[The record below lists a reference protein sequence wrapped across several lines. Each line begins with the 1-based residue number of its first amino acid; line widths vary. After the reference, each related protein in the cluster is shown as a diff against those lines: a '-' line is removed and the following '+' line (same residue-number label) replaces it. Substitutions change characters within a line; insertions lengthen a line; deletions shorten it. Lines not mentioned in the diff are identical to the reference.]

1 MTAQISR
8 RQATFAKRKAG
19 LLKKAMELSVLCGA
33 DVAVVVFD
41 ARGQRYEGG
50 FLADGGVKGAGA
62 DAVLA
67 RRAAAAAAHTA
78 AAQTTGT
85 AELLRK
91 YHGAEGGPRSE
102 GVRQGGGSSGGE
114 EDDEED
120 DDDEEGGD
128 DSGSSPPRKRVR
140 HSSGQIARVD
150 RGRLAFICT
159 AVADWRAPARSAT

>member
-1 MTAQISR
+1 MTRANIPP
-8 RQATFAKRKAG
+8 QATFAKRKAG

-50 FLADGGVKGAGA
+50 FLAQGGANRGGGA

-67 RRAAAAAAHTA
+67 RRAAATAAHTA

-91 YHGAEGGPRSE
+91 YHGAEGVRRGRDQMGRE
-102 GVRQGGGSSGGE
+102 GGASSGG
-114 EDDEED
+114 DDEAEEE

-140 HSSGQIARVD
+140 Y
-150 RGRLAFICT
+150 T
-159 AVADWRAPARSAT
+159 RSLEP